1 MRFLAKNE
9 ATATLTADNSFLQLL
24 ASIYLGERTLIDSIL
39 LAAAVQPTVP
49 DTVKWSWTGSAVIIG
64 ACLLC
69 LLIIPRIVRYPQTG
83 AKMPLP
89 FSSLF
94 NDPSVGAFLASM
106 SAGHL
111 IGIPAVLGLNNL
123 GILK

>member
-1 MRFLAKNE
+1 M
-9 ATATLTADNSFLQLL
+9 
-24 ASIYLGERTLIDSIL
+24 IDSIL

-69 LLIIPRIVRYPQTG
+69 LLIIPRIIRYPQTG

-94 NDPSVGAFLASM
+94 NDPSVGAFLAAM

>member
-1 MRFLAKNE
+1 MFLA
-9 ATATLTADNSFLQLL
+9 QQ
-24 ASIYLGERTLIDSIL
+24 
-39 LAAAVQPTVP
+39 AVQPTVP

-69 LLIIPRIVRYPQTG
+69 LFIIPRTIRYPHSG
-83 AKMPLP
+83 NKMPLP
-89 FSSLF
+89 FPAVF
-94 NDPSVGAFLASM
+94 NNPSVGSFLASM

-123 GILK
+123 GLLK